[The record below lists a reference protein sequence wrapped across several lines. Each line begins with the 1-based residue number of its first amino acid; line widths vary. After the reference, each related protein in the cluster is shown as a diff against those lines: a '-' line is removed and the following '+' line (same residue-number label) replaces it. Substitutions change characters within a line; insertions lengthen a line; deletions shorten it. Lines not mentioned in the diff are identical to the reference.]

1 MMNALLKNAAAAA
14 ALFVCAGAASAAVI
28 HNDGFT
34 DGGNT
39 SDYRS
44 VGSFSRLLVAP
55 AARVAA
61 ISFELFGARSI
72 DGQNA
77 YEDVYSF
84 ALNGI
89 TLFRGTFDLGGGGA
103 NVVYDNPNGFTFAPV
118 SFGSFQGGK
127 VSVSGLIN
135 LAAGSNEF
143 AFSFT
148 SPGPA
153 NGGGQDKGDESWGV
167 NNVDVS
173 PVPLPAAMPLLAGAI
188 AGLGALG
195 LRRRKAKEA

>member
-1 MMNALLKNAAAAA
+1 MMTALLKNAAAAA
-14 ALFVCAGAASAAVI
+14 ALVVCASAASAAVI
-28 HNDGFT
+28 HTDGFT

-39 SDYRS
+39 TDYRS
-44 VGSFSRLLVAP
+44 VGSFSTMLVSP
-55 AARVAA
+55 IARVAS
-61 ISFELFGARSI
+61 ISFELFGARSV
-72 DGQNA
+72 DGQND

-103 NVVYDNPNGFTFAPV
+103 NVVYDNPNGFAFAPL
-118 SFGSFQGGK
+118 SFGFFQGGK
-127 VSVSGLIN
+127 VTVSGLIN
-135 LAAGSNEF
+135 LDAGSNEF

-148 SPGPA
+148 SPGSA

-167 NNVDVS
+167 NDVDVS

-195 LRRRKAKEA
+195 LRRRKSKQV